1 MNPALKRT
9 LRTAAY
15 KSGALPL
22 WHRLR
27 NRQTL
32 TVFMFHR
39 VLPTSHPGWSR
50 AEREYTL
57 SDVNFAR
64 VLDFIARH
72 YRCVGLNEL
81 RNPAKL
87 PPCAALITFDDGWL
101 DTLEHAGPLLR
112 ERQLPAVVFAV
123 PQALEDEAPRWWAD
137 ALVEAL
143 ADPALR
149 DGLASRGL
157 PVHDPQAV
165 HAAVAL
171 MSAQDRR
178 ALGLPAEAPGGR
190 RQMLRVSQLHELQE
204 FGIELGAHGISH
216 APLAR
221 VGPVEQ
227 QRELGRSAAWL
238 DEHGVVCRAMAFP
251 HGSGDAALASDA
263 RLSGFEFV
271 FSSRAALCHMPSRN
285 LANRLIPRVHLPES
299 RYTCDDAGQIDPARM
314 ASFLFM
320 RPLC

>member
-1 MNPALKRT
+1 MFPALTRA
-9 LRTAAY
+9 LRSAAY

-39 VLPTSHPGWSR
+39 VLPTSHPGWGP

-64 VLDFIARH
+64 ALNFIARH

-81 RNPAKL
+81 RNPAAL
-87 PPCAALITFDDGWL
+87 PPCAALITFDDGWR

-123 PQALEDEAPRWWAD
+123 PQALEDEAPRGWAD

-149 DGLASRGL
+149 RELDSRGL

-171 MSAQDRR
+171 MSVQDRW
-178 ALGLPAEAPGGR
+178 ALGLPAEAPGGQ
-190 RQMLRVSQLHELQE
+190 RQMLSVSQLPRLQE
-204 FGIELGAHGISH
+204 FGIELGAHGESH
-216 APLAR
+216 APLAH
-221 VGPVEQ
+221 VGPAEQ
-227 QRELGRSAAWL
+227 QRELGESAAWL
-238 DEHGVVCRAMAFP
+238 DQQGAACRAMAFP
-251 HGSGDAALASDA
+251 HGSGDEALAAEA

-271 FSSRAALCHMPSRN
+271 FSSRAVLCHMPSCN
-285 LANRLIPRVHLPES
+285 LANRLIPRVHLPEN
-299 RYTCDDAGQIDPARM
+299 RYTCDDAGQIDPARL